1 MKKIKSA
8 LLLVLFFT
16 TLFSYAQQAPA
27 VPKIKISGKVV
38 EKISKQPLEYATIT
52 FLEPNNQKPVA
63 GGITNPN
70 GEFDIEVKPGV
81 YDIKI
86 EFISFKLFEIKQ
98 KNLQSNS
105 TLGLISLEEN
115 PNQLNEVIIRSE
127 KTTVEI
133 KLDKKVYNVGNDL
146 MVKGGTVSDVLDNIP
161 SVAVDVEGNISLR
174 GNENVRVLID
184 GKPSNA
190 INIAEALRLIPA
202 DAIEKVEVITNPSAR
217 YDAEGGGGL
226 LNIILKKGKN
236 QGLNGTFIASA
247 GYPENYGLSGTL
259 NYKSKNFN
267 LFTTQGYNDRS
278 NPGNAFTNSRYLN
291 ADNSNRNYVNETRE
305 NERDN
310 KGYNGNFGMEWYLSE
325 SLSWT
330 NTFNYRKSD
339 GNNVDNVFQN
349 NYDAGFN
356 YDYTRNRINLEN
368 SDSENVE
375 FTTNFTKKFK
385 KDGHKLTFDGS
396 FSTNDDINNAL
407 ITDTATNTNTSVVK
421 FDKTINNQTQS
432 RNLLQMDYVLP
443 VGKGS
448 QFEAGYRGD
457 FSELLT
463 DYSVKN
469 DGVINNNFTNTL
481 EYREKVNAIY
491 TQYGVKI
498 NKFSAL
504 FGLRFEDSNIE
515 INQLATNDFNTK
527 KYNNFFPSAFF
538 TYEISDKSSASLSYS
553 RRIQRPRG
561 RMLNPFSN
569 LSSNIN
575 IFVGNPDLDPAFSD
589 AIDFGYIKKWEKLT
603 FNTSLYV
610 NKTNDVF
617 QFARRESG
625 DFIVTAVD
633 DKDTV
638 VNGEV
643 TQING
648 GEDTRIPIII
658 SSPINLATE
667 YRVGFEFTLNYSPF
681 KWWKLNSNFN
691 FFRNETQGDFTYTD
705 FKNKKIVQNFDNVA
719 TSWSTR
725 LTSKIT
731 LPYKIDWQT
740 NATYN
745 GPQNN
750 AQGRSLG
757 VFAANI
763 AFSKD
768 ILKDKGTL
776 SFNVSDVFNSR
787 KRMVESNLPGIVNSY
802 SEMQWR
808 ERQFNLSFTYRFN
821 KPKSEREQPKR
832 NQGDNEGDFQG

>member
-1 MKKIKSA
+1 MKKIKSVLIIV
-8 LLLVLFFT
+8 LLFT
-16 TLFSYAQQAPA
+16 TLLSFSQQGEVAS
-27 VPKIKISGKVV
+27 KIKITGKVV

-52 FLEPNNQKPVA
+52 FLLPNNLKPAA
-63 GGITNPN
+63 GGITNPK
-70 GEFDIEVKPGV
+70 GEFEIEVKPGT

-86 EFISFKLFEIKQ
+86 EFISFKIAEIKQ
-98 KNLQSNS
+98 KNLQKNTS
-105 TLGLISLEEN
+105 LGLINLDEDA
-115 PNQLNEVIIRSE
+115 NQLNEVVIRSE

-133 KLDKKVYNVGNDL
+133 KLDKKVYNVGSDL

-161 SVAVDVEGNISLR
+161 SVSVDVEGNVSLR

-184 GKPSNA
+184 GRPSNA

-236 QGLNGTFIASA
+236 QGLNGTIIAST
-247 GYPENYGLSGTL
+247 GYPETYGLSGTL

-291 ADNSNRNYVNETRE
+291 ADNSTRDYVNETRE

-310 KGYNGNFGMEWYLSE
+310 KGYNGTFGIELYLNE
-325 SLSWT
+325 KTSWT
-330 NTFNYRKSD
+330 NSINYRKSN
-339 GNNVDNVFQN
+339 GINVDNVFQN
-349 NYDAGFN
+349 NYDSDFK

-396 FSTNDDINNAL
+396 FSTSDELNDAL
-407 ITDTATNTNTSVVK
+407 ITDTRTNTSVVK
-421 FDKTINNQTQS
+421 FDNTINNQNQS

-443 VGKGS
+443 FGKSS

-463 DYSVKN
+463 DYSVIN
-469 DGVINNNFTNTL
+469 DGKINTNFTNTL
-481 EYREKVNAIY
+481 QYKEKVNAVY
-491 TQYGVKI
+491 TQYGIKF

-527 KYNNFFPSAFF
+527 KYNNFFPSAFL
-538 TYEISDKSSASLSYS
+538 TYEISDKSSTSVSYS
-553 RRIQRPRG
+553 RRVQRPRG
-561 RMLNPFSN
+561 RLLNPFNN

-575 IFVGNPDLDPAFSD
+575 IFVGNPDIDPAFTD
-589 AIDFGYIKKWEKLT
+589 ALDFGYIKRWDKVT

-610 NKTNDVF
+610 NKTTDSF

-625 DFIVTAVD
+625 EFIVTVID
-633 DKDTV
+633 GEDTV

-648 GEDTRIPIII
+648 GADTRTPIII

-667 YRVGFEFTLNYSPF
+667 YRLGFEFTLNYSPF

-691 FFRNETQGDFTYTD
+691 FFRNETQGDFTYID
-705 FKNKKIVQNFDNVA
+705 FKNKEIVQNFDNVA

-757 VFAANI
+757 VFGANV
-763 AFSKD
+763 ALSKD
-768 ILKDKGTL
+768 VLKDKGTL
-776 SFNVSDVFNSR
+776 SFNISDVFNSR
-787 KRMVESNLPGIVNSY
+787 KRMMETFLPGVVSSY

-808 ERQFNLSFTYRFN
+808 ERQFTLSFTYRFN
-821 KPKSEREQPKR
+821 KAKNEREQPKR
-832 NQGDNEGDFQG
+832 NQNDNEGDYQG

>member
-1 MKKIKSA
+1 MKPV
-8 LLLVLFFT
+8 LLLVLFLT
-16 TLFSYAQQAPA
+16 SLFSFAQGGPV

-52 FLEPNNQKPVA
+52 FYVPNNTKAVA

-70 GEFDIEVKPGV
+70 GEFDIDIKPGV

-86 EFISFKLFEIKQ
+86 EFISFKINEIKQ
-98 KNLQSNS
+98 RNLQSS
-105 TLGLISLEEN
+105 TSLGLISLEEDA
-115 PNQLNEVIIRSE
+115 NQLNEVVIRSE

-133 KLDKKVYNVGNDL
+133 KLDKKVYNVGSDL

-161 SVAVDVEGNISLR
+161 SVAVDVEGNVSLR

-236 QGLNGTFIASA
+236 QGLNGTVIVST
-247 GYPENYGLSGTL
+247 GYPDNHGISGTL
-259 NYKSKNFN
+259 NYKSKTFN
-267 LFTTQGYNDRS
+267 LFTNQGYNYRNS
-278 NPGNAFTNSRYLN
+278 PGNSFNNSRYLKS
-291 ADNSNRNYVNETRE
+291 DNSTRNYVYEDRE
-305 NERDN
+305 NDRYN
-310 KGYNGNFGMEWYLSE
+310 SGYNGNFGIEMFLDDKT
-325 SLSWT
+325 SWT
-330 NTFNYRKSD
+330 NSFNYRKSN
-339 GNNVDNVFQN
+339 GDNKDDVFL
-349 NYDAGFN
+349 NYYDSNFV
-356 YDYTRNRINLEN
+356 YDYTRNRISEET
-368 SDSENVE
+368 SDSESLE
-375 FTTNFTKKFK
+375 FATNFIKNFK
-385 KDGHKLTFDGS
+385 KDGHKLTIDGS
-396 FSTNDDINNAL
+396 FSANDDLNDAV
-407 ITDTATNTNTSVVK
+407 ITDRATNTTEVK
-421 FDKTINNQTQS
+421 FDNTINNQSQN

-443 VGKGS
+443 FGQAS

-457 FSELLT
+457 FAKMLT
-463 DYSVKN
+463 DYQVVN
-469 DGVINNNFTNTL
+469 DGIINPNFTNTL
-481 EYREKVNAIY
+481 EYKERVHAVY

-498 NKFSAL
+498 SKFSAL
-504 FGLRFEDSNIE
+504 FGMRFEDANID
-515 INQLATNDFNTK
+515 INQLATNDFNNK

-538 TYEISDKSSASLSYS
+538 TYEISDKSSASVSYS

-569 LSSNIN
+569 FSSNIN
-575 IFVGNPDLDPAFSD
+575 IFVGNPDLDPAFTD
-589 AIDFGYIKKWEKLT
+589 AVDFGYIKRWEKLT
-603 FNTSLYV
+603 FNTSLYI
-610 NKTNDVF
+610 NKTTDVF

-625 DFIVTAVD
+625 DFNVSIID
-633 DKDTV
+633 GEDTV

-667 YRVGFEFTLNYSPF
+667 YRTGFEFTLNYSPY
-681 KWWKLNSNFN
+681 KWWKLNGNFN
-691 FFRNETQGDFTYTD
+691 FFRNETQGNYVYTD
-705 FKNKKIVQNFDNVA
+705 FKNNIITQNFDNIA
-719 TSWSTR
+719 TSWFTR
-725 LTSKIT
+725 ITSKVT
-731 LPYKIDWQT
+731 LPYKIEWQT

-745 GPQNN
+745 GPQNS

-757 VFAANI
+757 VFGANL

-787 KRMVESNLPGIVNSY
+787 KRIMETYLPGIVSSY
-802 SEMQWR
+802 AEMQWR
-808 ERQFNLSFTYRFN
+808 ERQFSLSFTYRFN
-821 KPKSEREQPKR
+821 KAKNEREKQPKR
-832 NQGDNEGDFQG
+832 MQNDGEGDFQG

>member
-1 MKKIKSA
+1 MKKIKSV
-8 LLLVLFFT
+8 LILVLFFT
-16 TLFSYAQQAPA
+16 TLLSFAQAPQGPA
-27 VPKIKISGKVV
+27 VPKIKITGKVV

-52 FLEPNNQKPVA
+52 FLIPNNPKPVA

-70 GEFDIEVKPGV
+70 GEFDIEVKPGI

-86 EFISFKLFEIKQ
+86 EFISFKISEIKQ
-98 KNLQSNS
+98 KNLQKS
-105 TLGLISLEEN
+105 TSLGMISLEEDA
-115 PNQLNEVIIRSE
+115 NQLNEVVIRSE

-133 KLDKKVYNVGNDL
+133 KLDKKVYNVGSDL

-161 SVAVDVEGNISLR
+161 SVSVDVEGNVSLR
-174 GNENVRVLID
+174 GNDNVRVLID
-184 GKPSNA
+184 GRPSNA

-247 GYPENYGLSGTL
+247 GYPENYGLSGTI

-267 LFTTQGYNDRS
+267 LFTTQGINDRS
-278 NPGNAFTNSRYLN
+278 NPGNAITNTNYLNDNNDITNS
-291 ADNSNRNYVNETRE
+291 VNESRK
-305 NERDN
+305 NERLN
-310 KGYNGNFGMEWYLSE
+310 KGYNGNFGIEWYLTE
-325 SLSWT
+325 STAWT
-330 NTFNYRKSD
+330 NTFNYRKSNGD
-339 GNNVDNVFQN
+339 NVDNVFQN
-349 NYDAGFN
+349 NINGDGSF
-356 YDYTRNRINLEN
+356 DYRRNRINEESSN
-368 SDSENVE
+368 SESVE
-375 FTTNFTKKFK
+375 FATNFTKKFN
-385 KDGHKLTFDGS
+385 KDGHKLTIDGS
-396 FSTNDDINNAL
+396 FSTSDDLNYAI
-407 ITDTATNTNTSVVK
+407 ITDRATNTTLVK
-421 FDKTINNQTQS
+421 FDNTINNQTQN
-432 RNLLQMDYVLP
+432 RNLLQLDYVLP
-443 VGKGS
+443 FGKGS

-457 FSELLT
+457 FTELLT
-463 DYSVKN
+463 DYKVEN
-469 DGVINNNFTNTL
+469 DGVINRNFTNTL
-481 EYREKVNAIY
+481 EYKEKVNAVY

-538 TYEISDKSSASLSYS
+538 TYEISDKSSTSVSYS

-575 IFVGNPDLDPAFSD
+575 IFVGNPDLDPAFTD
-589 AIDFGYIKKWEKLT
+589 ALDFGYIKRWEKLT

-610 NKTNDVF
+610 NKTTDVF

-625 DFIVTAVD
+625 DF
-633 DKDTV
+633 
-638 VNGEV
+638 VNGIPV
-643 TQING
+643 T
-648 GEDTRIPIII
+648 I

-667 YRVGFEFTLNYSPF
+667 YRAGFEFTLNYSPY
-681 KWWKLNSNFN
+681 KWWKLNGNFN
-691 FFRNETQGDFTYTD
+691 FFRNETQGNYVYTD
-705 FKNKKIVQNFDNVA
+705 FNNNEIVQDFNNTA
-719 TSWSTR
+719 SSWFTR
-725 LTSKIT
+725 ITSKIT

-757 VFAANI
+757 VFAANL

-776 SFNVSDVFNSR
+776 SFNISDVFNSR
-787 KRMVESNLPGIVNSY
+787 KRLMETYLPQFANSY

-808 ERQFNLSFTYRFN
+808 ERQFTLSFTYRIN
-821 KPKSEREQPKR
+821 KPKNEREQPRR
-832 NQGDNEGDFQG
+832 NQGDNEGDYQG

>member
-1 MKKIKSA
+1 MFIEMKKIKSI
-8 LLLVLFFT
+8 LLLVLSFN
-16 TLFSYAQQAPA
+16 TLFSFAQQAPT
-27 VPKIKISGKVV
+27 VPKIKISGRVV
-38 EKISKQPLEYATIT
+38 EKISNQPLEYATIT
-52 FLEPNNQKPVA
+52 FLAPNNPKPIA
-63 GGITNPN
+63 GGITNPK
-70 GEFDIEVKPGV
+70 GEFDIEVTPGV

-86 EFISFKLFEIKQ
+86 EFISFKVNEIKQ
-98 KNLQSNS
+98 KNLKSNTS
-105 TLGLISLEEN
+105 LGLISLEEDV
-115 PNQLNEVIIRSE
+115 NQLNEVIIRSE

-133 KLDKKVYNVGNDL
+133 KLDKKVYNVGSDL

-161 SVAVDVEGNISLR
+161 SVAVDIEGNISLR

-236 QGLNGTFIASA
+236 LGLNGTFIAST
-247 GYPENYGLSGTL
+247 GYPENHGLSGTL
-259 NYKSKNFN
+259 NYKSDNFN
-267 LFTTQGYNDRS
+267 IFTTQAYNDRN

-291 ADNSNRNYVNETRE
+291 ADNTTRDYIYETRE
-305 NERDN
+305 NERNN
-310 KGYNGNFGMEWYLSE
+310 KGYNGNFGVEWYLNKST
-325 SLSWT
+325 SWT
-330 NTFNYRKSD
+330 NSINYRKSNGKNRD
-339 GNNVDNVFQN
+339 DVFQDY
-349 NYDAGFN
+349 YDSGFN
-356 YDYTRNRINLEN
+356 YDYTRNRVNDEN

-375 FTTNFTKKFK
+375 FATNFIKKFK
-385 KDGHKLTFDGS
+385 KDGHKLSIDGS
-396 FSTNDDINNAL
+396 FSTNDDINNAI
-407 ITDTATNTNTSVVK
+407 ITDKDSRTNLVTFDNTRN
-421 FDKTINNQTQS
+421 DQTQS

-443 VGKGS
+443 FGKGS

-457 FSELLT
+457 FSKLLT
-463 DYSVKN
+463 DYQVDN

-481 EYREKVNAIY
+481 EYKEKVNALY

-538 TYEISDKSSASLSYS
+538 TYEISDKSSTSVSYS

-561 RMLNPFSN
+561 RFLNPFSN

-575 IFVGNPDLDPAFSD
+575 IFVGNPDLDPAFTD
-589 AIDFGYIKKWEKLT
+589 AIDFGYIKRWDKLT
-603 FNTSLYV
+603 FNTSLYL
-610 NKTNDVF
+610 NKTNDSF

-625 DFIVTAVD
+625 DF
-633 DKDTV
+633 
-638 VNGEV
+638 VNG
-643 TQING
+643 T
-648 GEDTRIPIII
+648 PILI

-667 YRVGFEFTLNYSPF
+667 FRTGFEFTLNYSPY
-681 KWWKLNSNFN
+681 KWWKLNGNFN
-691 FFRNETQGDFTYTD
+691 FFRNETKGDFTYTD
-705 FKNKKIVQNFDNVA
+705 FNNNEISQNFDNIA

-740 NATYN
+740 NASYN

-757 VFAANI
+757 VLAANL

-768 ILKDKGTL
+768 IMKDKGTL
-776 SFNVSDVFNSR
+776 SFNISDVFNSR
-787 KRMVESNLPGIVNSY
+787 KRIIETYLPGTVDSY

-808 ERQFNLSFTYRFN
+808 ERQFSLSFTYRFN
-821 KPKSEREQPKR
+821 KPKNEREKPRQ
-832 NQGDNEGDFQG
+832 NQGDNEGDYQG

>member
-1 MKKIKSA
+1 MKKIKSV
-8 LLLVLFFT
+8 LILVLFFT
-16 TLFSYAQQAPA
+16 TLFSFAQAPKGPA
-27 VPKIKISGKVV
+27 VPKIKITGKVI

-52 FLEPNNQKPVA
+52 FLIPNNPKPVA

-70 GEFDIEVKPGV
+70 GEFDIEIKPGV

-86 EFISFKLFEIKQ
+86 EFISFKVSEIKQ
-98 KNLQSNS
+98 KNLQKS
-105 TLGLISLEEN
+105 TSLGLISLDEDA
-115 PNQLNEVIIRSE
+115 NQLNEVVIRSE

-133 KLDKKVYNVGNDL
+133 KLDKKVYNVGSDL

-161 SVAVDVEGNISLR
+161 SVSVDVEGNVSLR

-184 GKPSNA
+184 GRPSNA

-278 NPGNAFTNSRYLN
+278 NPGNAITNTDYLN
-291 ADNSNRNYVNETRE
+291 DNNEIISSVNESRE
-305 NERDN
+305 NERLN
-310 KGYNGNFGMEWYLSE
+310 KGYNGNFGMELYLTETSA
-325 SLSWT
+325 WT
-330 NTFNYRKSD
+330 NTFNYRKSN

-349 NYDAGFN
+349 NINGDGSF
-356 YDYTRNRINLEN
+356 DYRRNRINEEN
-368 SDSENVE
+368 SDSESVE
-375 FTTNFTKKFK
+375 FATNFTKKFK
-385 KDGHKLTFDGS
+385 KDGHKLTVDGS
-396 FSTNDDINNAL
+396 FSSSDELNDAI
-407 ITDTATNTNTSVVK
+407 ITDRATNTTVVK
-421 FDKTINNQTQS
+421 FDNTINNQTQS

-443 VGKGS
+443 FGKSS

-457 FSELLT
+457 FSKLLT
-463 DYSVKN
+463 DYRVEN
-469 DGVINNNFTNTL
+469 DGVINENFTNTL
-481 EYREKVNAIY
+481 EYKEKVNAIY

-504 FGLRFEDSNIE
+504 FGLRFEDSNID

-538 TYEISDKSSASLSYS
+538 TYEISDKSSTSVSYS

-575 IFVGNPDLDPAFSD
+575 IFVGNPDLDPAFTD
-589 AIDFGYIKKWEKLT
+589 ALDFGYIKRWEKLT

-610 NKTNDVF
+610 NKTTDVF

-625 DFIVTAVD
+625 DF
-633 DKDTV
+633 
-638 VNGEV
+638 VNGIPV
-643 TQING
+643 T
-648 GEDTRIPIII
+648 I

-667 YRVGFEFTLNYSPF
+667 YRAGFEFTLNYSPY
-681 KWWKLNSNFN
+681 KWWKLNGNFN
-691 FFRNETQGDFTYTD
+691 FFRNKTQGNYVYTD
-705 FKNKKIVQNFDNVA
+705 FNNNEIVQDFNNTA
-719 TSWSTR
+719 SSWFTR
-725 LTSKIT
+725 VTSKIT

-745 GPQNN
+745 GPQNS

-757 VFAANI
+757 VFAANL

-768 ILKDKGTL
+768 VLKDKGTL
-776 SFNVSDVFNSR
+776 SFNISDVFNSR
-787 KRMVESNLPGIVNSY
+787 KRIMETYLPQFANSY

-808 ERQFNLSFTYRFN
+808 ERQFTLSFTYRFN
-821 KPKSEREQPKR
+821 KAKNEREQPKR
-832 NQGDNEGDFQG
+832 NQGDNEGDYQG

>member
-1 MKKIKSA
+1 MKKIKSV
-8 LLLVLFFT
+8 LLILI
-16 TLFSYAQQAPA
+16 LFSTFSNFAQQGTIA
-27 VPKIKISGKVV
+27 PKIKITGKVV

-52 FLEPNNQKPVA
+52 FLLPNNPKPVA
-63 GGITNPN
+63 GGITNPK
-70 GEFDIEVKPGV
+70 GEFDIEVKPGT

-86 EFISFKLFEIKQ
+86 EFISFKMAEIKQ
-98 KNLQSNS
+98 KNLQKS
-105 TLGLISLEEN
+105 TSLGVISLDEDA
-115 PNQLNEVIIRSE
+115 NQLNEVVIRSE

-133 KLDKKVYNVGNDL
+133 KLDKKVYNVGSDL

-161 SVAVDVEGNISLR
+161 SVSVDVEGNVSLR

-184 GKPSNA
+184 GRPSNA

-247 GYPENYGLSGTL
+247 GYPENYGISGTV

-267 LFTTQGYNDRS
+267 LFTTQGFNDRS
-278 NPGNAFTNSRYLN
+278 NPGNAFTNSRFLN
-291 ADNSNRNYVNETRE
+291 ADNSTRNYVNETRE
-305 NERDN
+305 NERNN
-310 KGYNGNFGMEWYLSE
+310 KGYNGTFGIELYLNKNT
-325 SLSWT
+325 SWT
-330 NTFNYRKSD
+330 NSINYRKSE
-339 GNNVDNVFQN
+339 GLNRDNVFQD
-349 NYDAGFN
+349 NYDADFN
-356 YDYTRNRINLEN
+356 YGYTRNRVNFEN

-375 FTTNFTKKFK
+375 FTTNFIKKFK

-396 FSTNDDINNAL
+396 FSSSEELNDAL
-407 ITDTATNTNTSVVK
+407 IRDSRTNTSMVT
-421 FDKTINNQTQS
+421 FDNTLNDQNQS

-443 VGKGS
+443 FGKSS

-457 FSELLT
+457 FSELFT
-463 DYSVKN
+463 DYRVEN
-469 DGVINNNFTNTL
+469 DGKINTNFTNTL
-481 EYREKVNAIY
+481 QYKEKVNAFY
-491 TQYGVKI
+491 TQYGTKF

-504 FGLRFEDSNIE
+504 FGLRFEDSNIN

-538 TYEISDKSSASLSYS
+538 TYEISDKSSTSVSYS

-561 RMLNPFSN
+561 RLLNPFSN

-575 IFVGNPDLDPAFSD
+575 IFIGNPDLDPSFTD
-589 AIDFGYIKKWEKLT
+589 ALDFGYIKRWKKLT

-610 NKTNDVF
+610 NKTTDAF

-625 DFIVTAVD
+625 EFIVTIID
-633 DKDTV
+633 GEDTI

-648 GEDTRIPIII
+648 GEDTRTPVLIT
-658 SSPINLATE
+658 SPINLATE
-667 YRVGFEFTLNYSPF
+667 FRIGFEFTLNYSPF

-691 FFRNETQGDFTYTD
+691 FFRNETQGDFTYID
-705 FKNKKIVQNFDNVA
+705 FKNNIIVQNFDNVA

-757 VFAANI
+757 VFGANL

-768 ILKDKGTL
+768 VMKDKGTL
-776 SFNVSDVFNSR
+776 SFNISDVFNSR
-787 KRMVESNLPGIVNSY
+787 KRMMETNLPGVVESY

-808 ERQFNLSFTYRFN
+808 ERQFTLSFTYRFN
-821 KPKSEREQPKR
+821 KAKNEREQPKR
-832 NQGDNEGDFQG
+832 NQSDNEGDYQG

>member
-1 MKKIKSA
+1 MKKMKSV
-8 LLLVLFFT
+8 LILVLFFT
-16 TLFSYAQQAPA
+16 TLFSFAQAPQAQQGPA
-27 VPKIKISGKVV
+27 VPKIKITGKVI

-52 FLEPNNQKPVA
+52 FLIPNNPKPVA

-70 GEFDIEVKPGV
+70 GEFEIEVKPGV

-86 EFISFKLFEIKQ
+86 EFISFKINEIKQ
-98 KNLQSNS
+98 KNLQKS
-105 TLGLISLEEN
+105 TSLGLISLDEDA
-115 PNQLNEVIIRSE
+115 NQLNEVVIRSE

-161 SVAVDVEGNISLR
+161 SVAVDVEGNVSLR

-202 DAIEKVEVITNPSAR
+202 DAIDKVEVITNPSAR

-236 QGLNGTFIASA
+236 QGLNGTFIAST
-247 GYPENYGLSGTL
+247 GYPETYGLSGTL

-278 NPGNAFTNSRYLN
+278 NPGNAFTDSRYLN
-291 ADNSNRNYVNETRE
+291 TDNSTRNYVNETRE

-330 NTFNYRKSD
+330 NTFNYRKSN
-339 GNNVDNVFQN
+339 GINVDNVFQN
-349 NYDAGFN
+349 NYDSGFN

-375 FTTNFTKKFK
+375 FATNFTKKFK
-385 KDGHKLTFDGS
+385 KDGHKLTIDGS
-396 FSTNDDINNAL
+396 FSTNDDINDAL
-407 ITDTATNTNTSVVK
+407 ITDTATNTSVIK
-421 FDKTINNQTQS
+421 FDNTINNQTQS

-443 VGKGS
+443 IGKGS
-448 QFEAGYRGD
+448 QFESGYRGD

-463 DYSVKN
+463 DYRVEN

-481 EYREKVNAIY
+481 EYKEKVNALY

-589 AIDFGYIKKWEKLT
+589 AIDFGYIKRWEKLT

-610 NKTNDVF
+610 NKTTDVF

-625 DFIVTAVD
+625 DF
-633 DKDTV
+633 
-638 VNGEV
+638 VNG
-643 TQING
+643 T
-648 GEDTRIPIII
+648 PILI

-667 YRVGFEFTLNYSPF
+667 YRTGFEFTLNYSPY

-705 FKNKKIVQNFDNVA
+705 FNNNEIVQNFDNVA

-731 LPYKIDWQT
+731 LPYKIDWQA

-757 VFAANI
+757 IFAANI

-768 ILKDKGTL
+768 VLKDKGTL

-787 KRMVESNLPGIVNSY
+787 KRIMESNLPGIVSSY

-808 ERQFNLSFTYRFN
+808 ERQFSLSFTYRFN
-821 KPKSEREQPKR
+821 KQKNEREQQPKR
-832 NQGDNEGDFQG
+832 NQNENEGDFQG

>member
-8 LLLVLFFT
+8 LLLVLFFI

-52 FLEPNNQKPVA
+52 FLEPSNQKPIA

-105 TLGLISLEEN
+105 SLGLISLEEN

-247 GYPENYGLSGTL
+247 GYPETYGLSGNL
-259 NYKSKNFN
+259 NYKSENFN

-291 ADNSNRNYVNETRE
+291 ADNSTRNYVNETRE

-407 ITDTATNTNTSVVK
+407 ITDTATNISVVK
-421 FDKTINNQTQS
+421 FDKTINNQSQS

-538 TYEISDKSSASLSYS
+538 TYEISDKSSASVSYS

-589 AIDFGYIKKWEKLT
+589 AIDFGYIKRWEKLT

-610 NKTNDVF
+610 NKTTDVF

-633 DKDTV
+633 GKDTV
-638 VNGEV
+638 VNGQV

-691 FFRNETQGDFTYTD
+691 FFRNETQGDFIYTD
-705 FKNKKIVQNFDNVA
+705 FNSNAIVQNFDNVA

-740 NATYN
+740 NASYN

-757 VFAANI
+757 IFAANI

-787 KRMVESNLPGIVNSY
+787 KRMVESNLPGIVSSY

-821 KPKSEREQPKR
+821 KPKNEREQPKR
-832 NQGDNEGDFQG
+832 NQGDNEGDYQG

>member
-1 MKKIKSA
+1 MKSVLII
-8 LLLVLFFT
+8 VLFLT
-16 TLFSYAQQAPA
+16 NLFSFAQEGPTA
-27 VPKIKISGKVV
+27 PKIKITGKVV

-52 FLEPNNQKPVA
+52 FYTPNNTKAVA
-63 GGITNPN
+63 GGITNPT
-70 GEFDIEVKPGV
+70 GEFDIEIKPGV

-86 EFISFKLFEIKQ
+86 EFISFKVNEVKQ
-98 KNLQSNS
+98 KNLQTS
-105 TLGLISLEEN
+105 TSLGLISLEEDI
-115 PNQLNEVIIRSE
+115 NQLNEVVIRSE

-133 KLDKKVYNVGNDL
+133 KLDKKVYNVGSDL

-161 SVAVDVEGNISLR
+161 SVSVDVEGNVSLR

-236 QGLNGTFIASA
+236 QGLNGTFIAST
-247 GYPENYGLSGTL
+247 GYPDNHGISGTL

-267 LFTTQGYNDRS
+267 LFTNQGYNYRNS
-278 NPGNAFTNSRYLN
+278 PGNSMTNSRYLKS
-291 ADNSNRNYVNETRE
+291 DNSTRNYVYEDRE
-305 NERDN
+305 NDRYN
-310 KGYNGNFGMEWYLSE
+310 KGYNGNFGIEMYLNDNT
-325 SLSWT
+325 SWT
-330 NTFNYRKSD
+330 NSFNYRKSN
-339 GNNVDNVFQN
+339 GDNRDDVFQN
-349 NYDAGFN
+349 YYDSNFI
-356 YDYTRNRINLEN
+356 YDYTRNRINEES
-368 SDSENVE
+368 SDSESLE
-375 FTTNFTKKFK
+375 FATNFLKKFK
-385 KDGHKLTFDGS
+385 KDGHKLTIDGS
-396 FSTNDDINNAL
+396 FSTNDDLNDAI
-407 ITDTATNTNTSVVK
+407 ITDRATNSTVVK
-421 FDKTINNQTQS
+421 FDNTTNNQTQN

-443 VGKGS
+443 FGKAS

-457 FSELLT
+457 FAKLLT
-463 DYSVKN
+463 DYQVEN
-469 DGVINNNFTNTL
+469 DGVINPNFTNTL
-481 EYREKVNAIY
+481 EYKERVHAIY

-504 FGLRFEDSNIE
+504 FGMRFEDANID
-515 INQLATNDFNTK
+515 INQLATNDFNNK

-538 TYEISDKSSASLSYS
+538 TYEISDQSSASVSYS

-575 IFVGNPDLDPAFSD
+575 IFVGNPDLDPAFTD
-589 AIDFGYIKKWEKLT
+589 AVDFGYIKRWEKLT
-603 FNTSLYV
+603 LNTSLYI
-610 NKTNDVF
+610 NKTTDVF

-625 DFIVTAVD
+625 DFNVSIID
-633 DKDTV
+633 GEDTV

-667 YRVGFEFTLNYSPF
+667 YRAGFEFTLNYSPY
-681 KWWKLNSNFN
+681 KWWKLNGNFN
-691 FFRNETQGDFTYTD
+691 FFRNETQGNYVYTD
-705 FKNKKIVQNFDNVA
+705 FKNNVITQNFDNIA
-719 TSWSTR
+719 TSWFTR
-725 LTSKIT
+725 ITSKVT
-731 LPYKIDWQT
+731 LPYKIEWQT

-745 GPQNN
+745 GPQNT

-757 VFAANI
+757 VFGANL

-787 KRMVESNLPGIVNSY
+787 KRIMETYLPGIVSSY
-802 SEMQWR
+802 GEMQWR
-808 ERQFNLSFTYRFN
+808 ERQFSLSFTYRFN
-821 KPKSEREQPKR
+821 KPKNERERQPKR
-832 NQGDNEGDFQG
+832 MQNDSEGDFQG